1 LNCFSI
7 SSSFNFFTYII
18 FGLILFIAIFFVLY
32 PYLDLF
38 YFSISSLVILF
49 YLFFISY
56 LVLIFF
62 IAIFY
67 YYFLDLF
74 FNFIPHCFI
83 SFNFYIRFGPHSID
97 CYVCLFFFFFWMIEN
112 FASWFFWVCLL
123 WGNPG
128 HGFWKLVWF
137 DFSLFFLNWF
147 FFSFSS
153 FNIMLLGLHL
163 CDFSRFPFYDVNS
176 ISHPGSRVSR
186 ANPSWVVFF
195 FISFVFI
202 FFIQFLSYGVI
213 PTTQPNRK
221 SDMLTQ
227 VRFFILF

>member
-1 LNCFSI
+1 LF
-7 SSSFNFFTYII
+7 FNFILLQFFYIYHIWSYSFYCYFFCSLSLSWFILFFNFIPRYFILFSFYII
-18 FGLILFIAIFFVLY
+18 FS
-32 PYLDLF
+32 PY
-38 YFSISSLVILF
+38 
-49 YLFFISY
+49 
-56 LVLIFF
+56 FF

-97 CYVCLFFFFFWMIEN
+97 CYVYLFFFLFWMIEN

-128 HGFWKLVWF
+128 HMFWKLVWF
-137 DFSLFFLNWF
+137 DFSLFKKKLI

-153 FNIMLLGLHL
+153 FNIKLLGLHL
-163 CDFSRFPFYDVNS
+163 CDFSHFPFYDVNS

-186 ANPSWVVFF
+186 VDPGWVVFF
-195 FISFVFI
+195 YFICLY

>member
-1 LNCFSI
+1 L
-7 SSSFNFFTYII
+7 
-18 FGLILFIAIFFVLY
+18 
-32 PYLDLF
+32 
-38 YFSISSLVILF
+38 
-49 YLFFISY
+49 LFFIIIFLIYFLILSLIVLFHLIFILD
-56 LVLIFF
+56 LVLILL
-62 IAIFY
+62 IAM
-67 YYFLDLF
+67 
-74 FNFIPHCFI
+74 C
-83 SFNFYIRFGPHSID
+83 
-97 CYVCLFFFFFWMIEN
+97 VCFFFFWMIEN

-186 ANPSWVVFF
+186 ANPGWVVFF
-195 FISFVFI
+195 LFNLSL
-202 FFIQFLSYGVI
+202 FFLFNFSHMGLSRPHNQTANLTCWLKSGFLSSFKI
-213 PTTQPNRK
+213 
-221 SDMLTQ
+221 D
-227 VRFFILF
+227 FF

>member
-18 FGLILFIAIFFVLY
+18 FGLILFIVLY

-49 YLFFISY
+49 YLVFISY

-62 IAIFY
+62 IAIYY

-97 CYVCLFFFFFWMIEN
+97 CYVCLFFFFFGWLRILLHD
-112 FASWFFWVCLL
+112 FFE
-123 WGNPG
+123 
-128 HGFWKLVWF
+128 
-137 DFSLFFLNWF
+137 
-147 FFSFSS
+147 
-153 FNIMLLGLHL
+153 
-163 CDFSRFPFYDVNS
+163 
-176 ISHPGSRVSR
+176 
-186 ANPSWVVFF
+186 
-195 FISFVFI
+195 FVF
-202 FFIQFLSYGVI
+202 YGV
-213 PTTQPNRK
+213 TRVMGFEN
-221 SDMLTQ
+221 
-227 VRFFILF
+227 